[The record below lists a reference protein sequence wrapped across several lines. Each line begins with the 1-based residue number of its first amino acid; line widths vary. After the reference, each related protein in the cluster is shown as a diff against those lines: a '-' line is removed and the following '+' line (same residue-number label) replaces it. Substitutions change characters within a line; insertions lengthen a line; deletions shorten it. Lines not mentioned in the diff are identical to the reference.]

1 MVQMVLDK
9 FPRPASPGVDQ
20 TGIEGESYRESRDM
34 NTHSGG
40 EQQEIGVL
48 AEQVL
53 YFCVYVMILVRAE
66 PPTCELRLSTL

>member
-20 TGIEGESYRESRDM
+20 TGIEGESYQESRDM

-40 EQQEIGVL
+40 EQQEIGVF

-53 YFCVYVMILVRAE
+53 DICVYVMVLLFCAE
-66 PPTCELRLSTL
+66 PPT